1 MKRIFTFF
9 IMFFMAIN
17 IYSQERVIT
26 TDLPAI
32 NEELINLTPEQIE
45 QYYLNQEKQIKEYIA
60 NNKATKGTVYQ
71 IPVVFHILTDNA
83 SHESNIS
90 DCIIQNQIDILNA
103 AFRKKS
109 GTRYYNTNPVG
120 ADTEI
125 EFFLACKD
133 PNGNTTT
140 GIDRVTTSSCNY
152 TGSNSSTIMGVSKW
166 ATNKYLNIWV
176 VKSVPSGTRAQ
187 AWWGNTTN
195 IGIIVHYSYVGSK
208 ESGCPNI
215 SYIDATTW
223 DAYDLGTTLIHE
235 TGHFFNLLHT
245 FENCTTGDY
254 CGDTPAVTG
263 NPEPYCNT
271 NNETKGLC
279 SGTTRRMYENYMDY
293 TDDACMN
300 IFTTNQATRM
310 RSYITSTSN
319 YTNMVSSANITAVGC
334 GSSGVTVTI
343 SNPVNNTNCTTCNG
357 SATATPT
364 GTSPYTYSWSGG
376 KGTSASATGLCA
388 GTYTVTV
395 TDAAST
401 TGTATVTITNNTS
414 NPTANVSTT
423 QTACTSNTGT
433 ATANASGATTPYSY
447 IWNNSGNT
455 MTISNLSSGSY
466 SVTVTAANGCTVT
479 ASGTVAT
486 TNGPTANVSTTAA
499 GCTSATGSATA
510 NASGGTTPYSYL
522 WNNSGNTQTI
532 SNLSSGSYSVTV
544 TAADGCTVTASGTVS
559 TTNGP
564 TANVTTTNVSSQGGS
579 DGSVTANVSGGTS
592 PYSYIWSGS
601 IGNSATING
610 LPEGTYTVT
619 VNDANSCSSIA
630 SGTIAFSSS
639 QNITVIDGVETNTY
653 RYSVMDENYNYSLY
667 QHIYKKSLINT
678 SGYIT
683 SIQFEHQGVGVANTN
698 CKIYMAESTKSSFS
712 SNTDYVNTGL
722 TEVYSGT
729 ITSTT
734 DGWYEITL
742 STPFMY
748 SNTNNLIIA
757 IDRKTGTSAGLN
769 KNHFHATA
777 DANVTLRYRSSTS
790 QGDVGN
796 WSASGTKYGA
806 LPNLK
811 LTFGSG
817 GNLKVCEIVSSNS
830 AVNIFPNPNEGEF
843 SISINNT
850 SINNANIKILDINGK
865 IIIDEVVNFDGELLK
880 KYNLKSFSSGVYFIK
895 IITENEILNKKIIIN

>member
-1 MKRIFTFF
+1 
-9 IMFFMAIN
+9 
-17 IYSQERVIT
+17 
-26 TDLPAI
+26 
-32 NEELINLTPEQIE
+32 
-45 QYYLNQEKQIKEYIA
+45 
-60 NNKATKGTVYQ
+60 
-71 IPVVFHILTDNA
+71 
-83 SHESNIS
+83 
-90 DCIIQNQIDILNA
+90 
-103 AFRKKS
+103 
-109 GTRYYNTNPVG
+109 
-120 ADTEI
+120 
-125 EFFLACKD
+125 
-133 PNGNTTT
+133 
-140 GIDRVTTSSCNY
+140 
-152 TGSNSSTIMGVSKW
+152 
-166 ATNKYLNIWV
+166 
-176 VKSVPSGTRAQ
+176 
-187 AWWGNTTN
+187 
-195 IGIIVHYSYVGSK
+195 
-208 ESGCPNI
+208 
-215 SYIDATTW
+215 
-223 DAYDLGTTLIHE
+223 
-235 TGHFFNLLHT
+235 
-245 FENCTTGDY
+245 
-254 CGDTPAVTG
+254 
-263 NPEPYCNT
+263 
-271 NNETKGLC
+271 
-279 SGTTRRMYENYMDY
+279 MYENYMDY

-433 ATANASGATTPYSY
+433 ATANASGATTPYSYIWNNSGNTMTISNLSSGSYSVTVTAANGCTVTASGTVATTNGPTANVSTTAAGCTSATGSATANASGGTTPYSY

>member
-1 MKRIFTFF
+1 MKNIFISMILFAFLTS
-9 IMFFMAIN
+9 N
-17 IYSQERVIT
+17 TYSQERVIT

-300 IFTTNQATRM
+300 IFTANQATRM

-319 YTNMVSSANITAVGC
+319 YTNMVSTANISAVGC
-334 GSSGVTVTI
+334 SSLGI
-343 SNPVNNTNCTTCNG
+343 NNI
-357 SATATPT
+357 
-364 GTSPYTYSWSGG
+364 
-376 KGTSASATGLCA
+376 
-388 GTYTVTV
+388 
-395 TDAAST
+395 DA
-401 TGTATVTITNNTS
+401 TNNS
-414 NPTANVSTT
+414 LNIYPNP
-423 QTACTSNTGT
+423 
-433 ATANASGATTPYSY
+433 
-447 IWNNSGNT
+447 NNGQFK
-455 MTISNLSSGSY
+455 IELNL
-466 SVTVTAANGCTVT
+466 
-479 ASGTVAT
+479 
-486 TNGPTANVSTTAA
+486 
-499 GCTSATGSATA
+499 
-510 NASGGTTPYSYL
+510 
-522 WNNSGNTQTI
+522 
-532 SNLSSGSYSVTV
+532 
-544 TAADGCTVTASGTVS
+544 
-559 TTNGP
+559 
-564 TANVTTTNVSSQGGS
+564 
-579 DGSVTANVSGGTS
+579 
-592 PYSYIWSGS
+592 
-601 IGNSATING
+601 
-610 LPEGTYTVT
+610 
-619 VNDANSCSSIA
+619 
-630 SGTIAFSSS
+630 
-639 QNITVIDGVETNTY
+639 
-653 RYSVMDENYNYSLY
+653 ENYNNANLNVYDVYGKLVISESY
-667 QHIYKKSLINT
+667 NNIKSIN
-678 SGYIT
+678 
-683 SIQFEHQGVGVANTN
+683 
-698 CKIYMAESTKSSFS
+698 K
-712 SNTDYVNTGL
+712 
-722 TEVYSGT
+722 
-729 ITSTT
+729 
-734 DGWYEITL
+734 
-742 STPFMY
+742 MY
-748 SNTNNLIIA
+748 NFNNL
-757 IDRKTGTSAGLN
+757 
-769 KNHFHATA
+769 
-777 DANVTLRYRSSTS
+777 
-790 QGDVGN
+790 Q
-796 WSASGTKYGA
+796 SG
-806 LPNLK
+806 
-811 LTFGSG
+811 
-817 GNLKVCEIVSSNS
+817 I
-830 AVNIFPNPNEGEF
+830 
-843 SISINNT
+843 
-850 SINNANIKILDINGK
+850 
-865 IIIDEVVNFDGELLK
+865 
-880 KYNLKSFSSGVYFIK
+880 YFIK
-895 IITENEILNKKIIIN
+895 VISNDKVYSEKFIIN